1 MPALNRRTFMKTGLA
16 GSAFLASLDAAL
28 LGPAAAQDG
37 TPKKG
42 GTLSYAQLSANRRAA
57 DATNA
62 RHPYFI
68 VDANTRLQW
77 NCLTWVDDKLGWQLE
92 VASRVEPTDD
102 KLNVWDVALRE
113 GVLFHNGREMTA
125 DDVASSFAYHRL
137 NAPFAR
143 QIVKIEPVSKYVA
156 RFTLEGGNAEFPY
169 ILAEY
174 NSVIMPAADLKI
186 IGMDGIGSGPFRI
199 VTTDPNRSVIM
210 ERFDGYW
217 RPGLPLLDRVEIH
230 NREGQQES
238 ALNGLRSGQF
248 DAVLNI
254 DARAAAQFASDAAYD
269 IETAKG
275 GYSFVIQLPKHPGS
289 PFLDKR
295 VRQAFAYAIDRDAI
309 VRIAYGGKYGW
320 VGNDSHLMVTDP
332 AYVVRQGGRDIARA
346 RKLLAEAGYPNGIT
360 LPTLYW
366 SPQLPEAGRYFQVV
380 QQSAKEVGIV
390 FAIEERPN
398 DGYIQ
403 FRTGDNDLS
412 KGNFHKFAMTAV
424 GSRNPGISLFRMR
437 DAFVESGHWRGPE
450 HDQYIALYKQAMVTP
465 DAGKRKA
472 IYAEMQKILHEEV
485 PAILP
490 AGGDTFLVKRKNVR
504 NMPYHPQIWSIRFD
518 EVWKA

>member
-1 MPALNRRTFMKTGLA
+1 MSDINRRNLLKASVAGTFLGA
-16 GSAFLASLDAAL
+16 LDAAL
-28 LGPAAAQDG
+28 LGPASAQDA
-37 TPKKG
+37 PKKG
-42 GTLSYAQLSANRRAA
+42 GTLVYAQLSANRRAGA
-57 DATNA
+57 ANNQ
-62 RHPYFI
+62 RHPYFT
-68 VDANTRLQW
+68 VDANTKPIW
-77 NCLTWVDDKLGWQLE
+77 STATWVNDKLGIELE
-92 VASRVEPTDD
+92 IATKVEPADETL
-102 KLNVWDVALRE
+102 KVWDMTLRE
-113 GVLFHNGREMTA
+113 GVMFHDMTEMTA
-125 DDVASSFAYHRL
+125 ADAVASFEYHRRE
-137 NAPFAR
+137 APFAR
-143 QIVKIEPVSKYVA
+143 QIVKVEANGKYGV
-156 RFTLEGGNAEFPY
+156 RFTLDAGNAEFPFV
-169 ILAEY
+169 LAEY
-174 NSVIMPAADLKI
+174 NSPIMKAGPLET
-186 IGMDGIGSGPFRI
+186 IGLDGIGTGPFKI
-199 VTTDPNRSVIM
+199 VSSDPNRLMIL

-217 RPGLPLLDRVEIH
+217 RKGLPHLDRIEIH

-254 DARAAAQFASDAAYD
+254 DARAAVQLGSDPAFD

-275 GYSFVIQLPKHPGS
+275 GYSFVIQMPKHPGS

-295 VRQAFAYAIDRDAI
+295 VRQALAFAIDREAI
-309 VRIAYGGKYGW
+309 VRIGYGGKFGW

-332 AYVVRQGGRDIARA
+332 AFVPRPGGRDVAKA
-346 RKLLAEAGYPNGIT
+346 KALLAEAGFPNGIT

-380 QQSAKEVGIV
+380 QQSAKDAGIN

-403 FRTGDNDLS
+403 FRTGDNDFS
-412 KGNFHKFAMTAV
+412 KANFHKFAMTAV

-437 DAFVESGHWRGPE
+437 AAFVESGHWRGPE
-450 HDQYIALYKQAMVTP
+450 HDAYMALYQKAMVTGSA
-465 DAGKRKA
+465 DARKA

-485 PAILP
+485 PAILA

-504 NMPYHPQIWSIRFD
+504 NMPYHPQIWSIRFE

>member
-1 MPALNRRTFMKTGLA
+1 M
-16 GSAFLASLDAAL
+16 
-28 LGPAAAQDG
+28 
-37 TPKKG
+37 
-42 GTLSYAQLSANRRAA
+42 
-57 DATNA
+57 
-62 RHPYFI
+62 
-68 VDANTRLQW
+68 
-77 NCLTWVDDKLGWQLE
+77 
-92 VASRVEPTDD
+92 
-102 KLNVWDVALRE
+102 
-113 GVLFHNGREMTA
+113 
-125 DDVASSFAYHRL
+125 
-137 NAPFAR
+137 
-143 QIVKIEPVSKYVA
+143 
-156 RFTLEGGNAEFPY
+156 
-169 ILAEY
+169 
-174 NSVIMPAADLKI
+174 
-186 IGMDGIGSGPFRI
+186 
-199 VTTDPNRSVIM
+199 
-210 ERFDGYW
+210 
-217 RPGLPLLDRVEIH
+217 
-230 NREGQQES
+230 
-238 ALNGLRSGQF
+238 
-248 DAVLNI
+248 LNI
-254 DARAAAQFASDAAYD
+254 DARAAAQFASDPAYD

-332 AYVVRQGGRDIARA
+332 AYVARQGGRDIARA
-346 RKLLAEAGYPNGIT
+346 RKLLADAGYPNGIT

-380 QQSAKEVGIV
+380 QQSAKDAGIV